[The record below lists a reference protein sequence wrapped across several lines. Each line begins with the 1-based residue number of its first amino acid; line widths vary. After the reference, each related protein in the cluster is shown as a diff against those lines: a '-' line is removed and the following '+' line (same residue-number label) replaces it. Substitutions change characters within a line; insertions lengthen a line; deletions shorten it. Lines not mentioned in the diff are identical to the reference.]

1 MQGREGMEQTKKRKI
16 VRKSEKIS
24 LGIILAIFFIYA
36 ATLVFS
42 FLWLIVN
49 SGRGYL
55 EFFLK
60 PMALPENW
68 FANLVNYAVIFRE
81 FDMLEMAYNSV
92 FLSAAQP
99 TVSIFFTTCV
109 AYAYARHEF
118 RLKKALYV
126 VALIPMVVA
135 VAGTMPASYR
145 LINDIGMYDNMYYF
159 VLTSTGGFGINFL
172 LIASVFQ
179 NVSGTYKEAAE
190 IDGAGQWTIFLR
202 IYVPQASSIITAMWI
217 LSFIATW
224 NDYMTPYLYLPSY
237 KTLSTGIYFLQAQIE
252 VGNGE
257 YVGDYP
263 KLFAAMVIA
272 ILPVIVLFL
281 CFQKTIMSYSFGGGI
296 KE

>member
-1 MQGREGMEQTKKRKI
+1 MMRTSNNKI

-24 LGIILAIFFIYA
+24 LSIILVIFFLYA
-36 ATLVFS
+36 ATLVFP
-42 FLWLIVN
+42 FLWLIIN
-49 SGRGYL
+49 SGRSYL

-60 PMALPENW
+60 PMSFPENW
-68 FANLVNYAVIFRE
+68 FANLNNYVIIFSE
-81 FDMLEMAYNSV
+81 FNMLEMAYNSF

-99 TVSIFFTTCV
+99 TISIFFTTCV

-135 VAGTMPASYR
+135 VAGTMPASYK
-145 LINDIGMYDNMYYF
+145 LINDLGMYDNMYF
-159 VLTSTGGFGINFL
+159 FILTNTGGFGINFL

-202 IYVPQASSIITAMWI
+202 IYVPQAASIISAMWI
-217 LSFIATW
+217 LGFIATW

-237 KTLSTGIYFLQAQIE
+237 QTLSTGIYFLQAQIE
-252 VGNGE
+252 VGNGA

-281 CFQKTIMSYSFGGGI
+281 CFQKTIMSYSLGGGI